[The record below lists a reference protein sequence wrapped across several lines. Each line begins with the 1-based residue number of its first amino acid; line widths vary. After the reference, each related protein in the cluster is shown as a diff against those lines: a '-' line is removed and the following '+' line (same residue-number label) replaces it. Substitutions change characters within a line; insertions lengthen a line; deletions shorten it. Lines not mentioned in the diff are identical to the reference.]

1 MSAAVYT
8 RQAAQRRVVR
18 QSTEALRKS
27 EERFQLI
34 ARASNDVIWDWN
46 IEAGACWVSHGIRHF
61 GYTESVPPG
70 GRPWLDHIPP
80 DHRSRVLRGLEK
92 VLASQEQNWSEEYPF
107 LRQDG
112 ALAHV
117 FNRASVIRNAQ
128 GRPVRMVGAMM
139 DVTQRKLAEQ
149 LGLEHRQAQE
159 KIRQQ
164 EEERKGLE
172 AQFLR
177 AQRLEGL
184 GALASGIAHDL
195 NNVLLPIFIGVPL
208 LKEQAWDHS
217 IRKILSAMETS
228 AAHGADLVRQVL
240 SFARGA
246 TGERLPLQ
254 PNQLIS
260 EMAWIIRETFPK
272 TIEISTQCDPKLWE
286 IEGNG
291 TQIHQVLLNLCVN
304 ARDAMPKSGRLMLSS
319 KNVQLRHPVSEA
331 GLSGAPGK
339 YVRITVADTG
349 MGMTSE
355 VRKKI
360 FQPFFTTKDPGKG
373 TGLGLSTTVRILQN
387 HGGLISLESQP
398 GCGASFSVYIPAKAA
413 APPAVVVAAP
423 PLPLGKHELVLLVVH
438 ELGLREMCRLI
449 LESFD
454 YRVVMAKNSA
464 DALALLARHKDE
476 VSAAIVDVTMLVMDG
491 TAAIRAMR
499 QCAPGLKIIATSGS
513 SEKEQAAAMGKAVP
527 DAIVQ
532 KPYTAGQLVSVLAG
546 VLAPARPGPA
556 PAG

>member
-8 RQAAQRRVVR
+8 RQAAQRRIAR
-18 QSTEALRKS
+18 QSTEALRES

-46 IEAGACWVSHGIRHF
+46 IEAGACWVSQGIRHF
-61 GYTESVPPG
+61 GYTESVPAG

-80 DHRSRVLRGLEK
+80 DHHSRVLRGLEK
-92 VLASQEQNWSEEYPF
+92 VLASQEQNWSDEYPF

-139 DVTQRKLAEQ
+139 DLTQRKLAEQ

-164 EEERKGLE
+164 EEERKRLE

-195 NNVLLPIFIGVPL
+195 NNVLSPILIGVPL

-217 IRKILSAMETS
+217 VRKILSAMETS

-260 EMAWIIRETFPK
+260 EMVRIIRETFPK
-272 TIEISTQCDPKLWE
+272 TIEISTQRDPKLWE
-286 IEGNG
+286 IEGNA

-304 ARDAMPKSGRLMLSS
+304 ARDAMPKSGRLTLSS
-319 KNVQLRHPVSEA
+319 RNVQLRNPVSEA
-331 GLSGAPGK
+331 GLSGGPGK

-349 MGMTSE
+349 MGMTPE

-398 GCGASFSVYIPAKAA
+398 GRGASFSVYFPAKAA
-413 APPAVVVAAP
+413 APPAAAAAAP
-423 PLPLGKHELVLLVVH
+423 LLPGKHELVLLMVH
-438 ELGLREMCRLI
+438 EVGLREMCKLI

-454 YRVVMAKNSA
+454 YRVLAAKNGA
-464 DALALLARHKDE
+464 DALTLLARHKNE
-476 VSAAIVDVTMLVMDG
+476 VSAAILDVTMLVMDG

-499 QCAPGLKIIATSGS
+499 QSAPGLKIIATSGL
-513 SEKEQAAAMGKAVP
+513 SEKEQAAALGKAVP

-546 VLAPARPGPA
+546 VLAPARRGPA